1 LYIASTLQIN
11 ERKQLCA
18 EVLRVD
24 LEEKAVIRE
33 GECEE
38 VFHLVPTAWLSQWV
52 LGERVTVK
60 DKKDKTKSDIDDID
74 KGRGNLTTGV
84 SGPPIDLTDSG
95 VALGT
100 GSPIQGDD
108 NLSLSGGDE
117 APSEGDI
124 GCRDGEVEKIVDM
137 SEGKNAV
144 GSDEV
149 LECHQVTMLR
159 ACLGEE
165 GQTVIFEDSIV
176 YPVEEKVVKEGTG
189 VEIEAEVVTVA
200 VAEENGMKA
209 GQRDEDDIET
219 GRIDEADGEGRDE
232 DSMTQLDV
240 PENNDNDG
248 ELMSVDEAEEQ
259 TTLKEIEQQ
268 EDTEGEPFALSG
280 DFPDYCPLPLLP
292 EDDFSKSSDVTF
304 LDPSVRRSFK
314 EITSASMLGILD
326 EVGVTGGGGVNGV
339 ADREGRK
346 LFLGNEE
353 AALDDTEDLRCIISN
368 SADHGGSQSEDTLAA
383 VKIGADMAVQEG
395 GLNLDDVTGESGMSF
410 ASHTRELRHQIEEE
424 AVKITAIET
433 VHAALQEGTIVETQR
448 DEDMLNSIDTQ
459 ILVEGNTEQSSKAKE
474 GLIVR
479 SDSPK
484 ATPPA
489 IFCDSITPY
498 IRPLLCPHYPQ
509 TLCGVHP
516 DNVTAFKVVSDRAYR
531 LIMAS
536 VQGVAGVN
544 EGEGGL
550 RGTRTQ
556 VAAVLHAS
564 DANNAQS
571 HSSGGGSS
579 SSSSSGNH
587 SSAHLADS
595 THTHTHPLHHA
606 DRCSP
611 SPADL
616 CTVIDIT
623 DKNYRCPLCFDQ
635 MIAKKDSLKVR
646 AREVA

>member
-1 LYIASTLQIN
+1 MKID
-11 ERKQLCA
+11 ERKQLCT
-18 EVLRVD
+18 EVFRVD
-24 LEEKAVIRE
+24 LEEKATMRE
-33 GECEE
+33 GDCEE
-38 VFHLVPTAWLSQWV
+38 VFHLVPIAWLSQWV

-60 DKKDKTKSDIDDID
+60 EKKDKTKSDIDDID

-84 SGPPIDLTDSG
+84 PGPPIDLTDSG

-100 GSPIQGDD
+100 GSPIQGDI
-108 NLSLSGGDE
+108 NLSLSGMDE
-117 APSEGDI
+117 GPSEGDL
-124 GCRDGEVEKIVDM
+124 GLRDGEVEEIGDV
-137 SEGKNAV
+137 SERKSAV

-176 YPVEEKVVKEGTG
+176 YPVEERVVKEGTEVEIE
-189 VEIEAEVVTVA
+189 VEIEAEAEA
-200 VAEENGMKA
+200 VAEENGMKE
-209 GQRDEDDIET
+209 GQRDADDIET
-219 GRIDEADGEGRDE
+219 GRICEADGEGCDE
-232 DSMTQLDV
+232 NSMTELDV
-240 PENNDNDG
+240 PENDNDDNDE

-259 TTLKEIEQQ
+259 TTFNEIEQQ
-268 EDTEGEPFALSG
+268 EDAEGEPFALSG

-326 EVGVTGGGGVNGV
+326 EEGVTGGGGVNGV
-339 ADREGRK
+339 TDREGSK
-346 LFLGNEE
+346 LFLGNGE
-353 AALDDTEDLRCIISN
+353 AAVDATMNLRCIISN
-368 SADHGGSQSEDTLAA
+368 SSDHGDSQSEDTLAA
-383 VKIGADMAVQEG
+383 VKIGADMVVQEG
-395 GLNLDDVTGESGMSF
+395 GLDLDTVTGESGMSF
-410 ASHTRELRHQIEEE
+410 ASHTGELRHQIEEE
-424 AVKITAIET
+424 TVKVTANEID
-433 VHAALQEGTIVETQR
+433 HATPQEGTIVLTQR

-459 ILVEGNTEQSSKAKE
+459 ILVEGEAKE

-479 SDSPK
+479 SDSPQV
-484 ATPPA
+484 APPA
-489 IFCDSITPY
+489 IFCDSIAPY
-498 IRPLLCPHYPQ
+498 IKPLLCPHYPQ

-536 VQGVAGVN
+536 VQGVAGVS

-564 DANNAQS
+564 DVNSAQS
-571 HSSGGGSS
+571 HSSSS
-579 SSSSSGNH
+579 SGGSGNH
-587 SSAHLADS
+587 SSAHLDDS

-606 DRCSP
+606 DSRSP

-623 DKNYRCPLCFDQ
+623 DKNYRCPICFDQ

-646 AREVA
+646 AREVV